1 MKKLLLIIILNSI
14 ALQAQNNS
22 EEINILEKNKK
33 NISEKIISLNDS
45 IGKIDLRIN
54 NLKSKEI
61 LKQFKDTS
69 FVAIANKNFKL
80 RKNPEPMGDI
90 LLTLSEDTKV
100 LILDYYNGYFGV
112 CINAFCGYVSDVWIQ
127 RSPKINE
134 LIKVKD
140 AEREAFERLK
150 HETEMKKDKIEYAE
164 IEKQNLKKYGKV
176 IYDKLKK
183 GSYWIGMTDDMAMIS
198 LGYPNDINRSV
209 GSWGVNEQWV
219 YDGKYLYFENG
230 KMSSYQN

>member
-1 MKKLLLIIILNSI
+1 MFCKHKTLLKKLILLRKI
-14 ALQAQNNS
+14 
-22 EEINILEKNKK
+22 KK
-33 NISEKIISLNDS
+33 KISEKIISLNDS
-45 IGKIDLRIN
+45 IRKIDLKIN

-61 LKQFKDTS
+61 MKQFKDTS

-112 CINAFCGYVSDVWIQ
+112 CINSVCGYVSDVWIQ

-140 AEREAFERLK
+140 IEREEFEKLK
-150 HETEMKKDKIEYAE
+150 EETRIKKDNKEYAE
-164 IEKQNLKKYGKV
+164 IEKQNIKKYGKA

-183 GSYWIGMTDDMAMIS
+183 GSYWIGMTDEMALIS

-230 KMSSYQN
+230 KMSSFQN